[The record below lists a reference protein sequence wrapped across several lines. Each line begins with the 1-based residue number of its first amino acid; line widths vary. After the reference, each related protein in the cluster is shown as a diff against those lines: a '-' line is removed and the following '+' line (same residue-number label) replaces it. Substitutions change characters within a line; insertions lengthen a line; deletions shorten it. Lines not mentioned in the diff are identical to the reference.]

1 MSQLEEELIVN
12 CDLTI
17 VCITHTFERLVIIIL
32 AISQYSIFDTRYG
45 FGLAK
50 QTGIV
55 RNL

>member
-1 MSQLEEELIVN
+1 MDQEDGDQDGVEDGHAV
-12 CDLTI
+12 
-17 VCITHTFERLVIIIL
+17 ERLVIIIL